1 MESWRPIKGF
11 DKVYE
16 VSDYGHVRRI
26 LGDGRRR
33 PVKIIF
39 RETGGKYSAR
49 VWLYNGPKNVRNVM
63 IARLVWENFV
73 GQIPEGMVVTHKNGL
88 RMDNDLRNLELVT
101 VSEHFKKFAGKYS
114 RKPVIKLDRSGN
126 VVKVY
131 PSCTAAAEAEGYS
144 RQNIYRR
151 VAGLAKDSWDF
162 DFAYEES
169 VKSRNDALRRLGVKK
184 KKK

>member
-11 DKVYE
+11 EGVYD
-16 VSDYGHVRRI
+16 VSDYGNVRRI
-26 LGDGRRR
+26 LKDGKTR

-49 VWLYNGPKNVRNVM
+49 VWLYNGENVRNVM

-73 GQIPEGMVVTHKNGL
+73 GQIPKGMVVTHRNGL

-101 VSEHFKKFAGKYS
+101 LSDHFKRFAGKYS

-126 VVKVY
+126 VIKVY
-131 PSCTAAAEAEGYS
+131 PSCTAAAKAEGYS

-151 VAGLAKDSWDF
+151 LTGIAKDSWDY
-162 DFAYEES
+162 DFAYENS

-184 KKK
+184 EKK